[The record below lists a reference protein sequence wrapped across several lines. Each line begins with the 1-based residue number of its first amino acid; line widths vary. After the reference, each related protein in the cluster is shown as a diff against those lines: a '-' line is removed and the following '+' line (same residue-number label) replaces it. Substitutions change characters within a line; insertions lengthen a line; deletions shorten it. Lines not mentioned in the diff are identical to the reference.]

1 MIVHEITLS
10 FLLGNLACYFR
21 TKVNQ
26 SKEWSN
32 GEDDHLPKFC
42 LIWKYGNVK
51 RHPSLHFSGSARD
64 VYGSALSQL
73 SRLSFGSLYALSQFF
88 LKFFSKPSYWSSR
101 HTYYTS

>member
-1 MIVHEITLS
+1 MDCVIVHEITLS
-10 FLLGNLACYFR
+10 FLLACYFG

-51 RHPSLHFSGSARD
+51 RLGTLPFIFLAQPSLSSSSLGSL
-64 VYGSALSQL
+64 SALSML
-73 SRLSFGSLYALSQFF
+73 SLEV
-88 LKFFSKPSYWSSR
+88 
-101 HTYYTS
+101 